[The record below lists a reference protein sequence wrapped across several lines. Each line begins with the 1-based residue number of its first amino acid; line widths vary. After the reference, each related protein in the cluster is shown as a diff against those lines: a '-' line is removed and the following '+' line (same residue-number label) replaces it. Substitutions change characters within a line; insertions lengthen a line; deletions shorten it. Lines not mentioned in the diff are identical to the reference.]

1 MRRLTVTFAVFC
13 VMMSVAL
20 PAAAQRSCAS
30 LESDTAAA
38 FQRID
43 GFRQRNPQAFA
54 VFSQCMQDN
63 GNNTNLC
70 AGIVCFT
77 GGMNNDWTCA
87 DFMSSISTSM
97 DNVVRYGRLYREAGC
112 GTRDEMITRARR
124 LIE

>member
-1 MRRLTVTFAVFC
+1 MRRLTIMLAVVFATLGGL
-13 VMMSVAL
+13 SPAL
-20 PAAAQRSCAS
+20 AQRSCAS

-38 FQRID
+38 FQRIN
-43 GFRQRNPQAFA
+43 GFRERNPQAFA
-54 VFSQCMQDN
+54 VFNQCMQDN

-97 DNVVRYGRLYREAGC
+97 DNVVRYGQQYRQAGC
-112 GTRDEMITRARR
+112 GTRDEMMTRARR